1 MPGSNWAVLRGGP
14 FLDTTMKREISYSL
28 TVGTYTMRI
37 YPDPEDED
45 MLIIDLHWKDKD
57 GVKHSGSCSLEDLE
71 SAIRDMKS
79 G

>member
-1 MPGSNWAVLRGGP
+1 
-14 FLDTTMKREISYSL
+14 
-28 TVGTYTMRI
+28 MRI